1 MMDHFVR
8 SAGLVVAAFLS
19 STTLAQ
25 SPLTTW
31 LWGAN
36 SGAPGGA
43 IYFDLDAEAPLA
55 VTSLWLPLVG
65 NGNGTLSVYRCQGGH
80 AGQETQPAA
89 WTLVATATL
98 TGGFWPGWPI
108 DWSTATFATPWTLPA
123 GNHGYAL
130 VAPGMAHLYDDLV
143 PQVSGVFVTE
153 ELRLTA
159 GSASNVPFSG
169 PVFAGR
175 VPNLM
180 IHYADPGPGFAR
192 HAEVGSGCGARHASV
207 YEAFAEAW
215 QFDLSHTSFRMVP
228 HAGGYEVRAGGGVW
242 RAPSAAAVS
251 LGLVDESTAICTFQG
266 VFDYP
271 GGSTSSFEVG
281 SNGTVS
287 AGPNLL
293 DMFVG
298 VAGFIDQPH
307 AVWGVWRDFVP
318 TSLGNVWFEQVGTEV
333 HITFLDVF
341 AIVDGLLDLTPSRFQ
356 LQFDTAS
363 DVVTFVFAGM
373 AQVGGAGLYG
383 FPSHVVGFSP
393 GGPSPMPAPVDLSS
407 PALLHHTAAADRVEL
422 RLRTSARPVRGTAPF
437 LSLHPVDSSA
447 MLAGLVFGLANP
459 QLDLGAYGMPG
470 CTQHVTPLATVL
482 LPLGGGGVPPLPF
495 AVPDAVGTNVYA
507 QGFVWDPAAGTNA
520 LSVIASQGLRLSIG
534 SF

>member
-1 MMDHFVR
+1 MITRFVR
-8 SAGLVVAAFLS
+8 FAGSVVVVLLSA
-19 STTLAQ
+19 STVAQ
-25 SPLTTW
+25 STLQTW

-36 SGAPGGA
+36 SGATGGA
-43 IYFDLDAEAPLA
+43 IYFDLNAEAPLA
-55 VTSLWLPLVG
+55 VSRLWLPLVG
-65 NGNGTLSVYRCQGGH
+65 YVNGPLSIYRCQGGH
-80 AGQETQPAA
+80 AGREAQPAA
-89 WTLVATATL
+89 WTLVATAPVVNAL
-98 TGGFWPGWPI
+98 WPGQFI
-108 DWSTATFATPWTLPA
+108 DWSYATFATPWMLPA

-130 VAPGMAHLYDDLV
+130 VAQGLAHRYDNLA
-143 PQVSGVFVTE
+143 PTMTGVFATE

-159 GSASNVPFSG
+159 GSASNVPFTG

-192 HAEVGSGCGARHASV
+192 HADVGSGCGARYASC
-207 YEAFAEAW
+207 YESFAEAW

-228 HAGGYEVRAGGGVW
+228 HGGGYEVVAGGGVW
-242 RAPSAAAVS
+242 RAPSTAAMS
-251 LGLVDESTAICTFQG
+251 LGLVDESTATCAFQG
-266 VFDYP
+266 VFDFP

-298 VAGFIDQPH
+298 VSAFLDQPN

-318 TSLGNVWFEQVGTEV
+318 TSFGNVWFEQVGTEV

-341 AIVDGLLDLTPSRFQ
+341 AIVDGVLDLTPSRFQ

-363 DVVTFVFAGM
+363 DVVTFVFEGM
-373 AQVGGAGLYG
+373 AQVGRSGMYG

-407 PALLHHTAAADRVEL
+407 PALLHHTAAVDRVALQL
-422 RLRTSARPVRGTAPF
+422 RSSGRPVRGTTQV
-437 LSLHPVDSSA
+437 LSLQPVDGTA
-447 MLAGLVFGLANP
+447 LFAGLVFGLADPNI
-459 QLDLGAYGMPG
+459 DLAAYGMPG
-470 CTQHVTPLATVL
+470 CMQHVTPLATVL
-482 LPLGGGGVPPLPF
+482 MPIGGGAAALPF
-495 AVPDAVGTNVYA
+495 HVPDAVGTNVYA
-507 QGFVWDPAAGTNA
+507 QGFLWDPVTGGNP
-520 LSVIASQGLRLSIG
+520 LGVMSSQGLRLWIG
-534 SF
+534 GF